1 MKYKLLN
8 GCDCGFLHLVVSYL
22 KIKQR
27 TALKN
32 IFITDGTGM
41 TESFYYRLG
50 HHSSNLNGE
59 RVWIYFLSDVYWI
72 PLKFN

>member
-1 MKYKLLN
+1 MFEVQITKWVWLWFFAS
-8 GCDCGFLHLVVSYL
+8 CGLYSYL

-27 TALKN
+27 TALKKY

-59 RVWIYFLSDVYWI
+59 GVWI
-72 PLKFN
+72 